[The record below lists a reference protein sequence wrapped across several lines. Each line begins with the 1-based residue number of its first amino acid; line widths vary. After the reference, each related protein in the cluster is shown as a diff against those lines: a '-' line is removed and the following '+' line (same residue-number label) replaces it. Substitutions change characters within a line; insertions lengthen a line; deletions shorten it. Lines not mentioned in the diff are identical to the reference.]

1 MPTHT
6 MTAPVDAADPLQ
18 NAGHVVDSAMLA
30 VRQGATGAQERISGA
45 MPAIGHF
52 VSRLVY
58 TSCYGLSFGVV
69 FPVMLVVRIVPKDNA
84 MVHGLVD
91 GAIAAREQVDGWGN
105 GAIEEKY
112 HDHDLE
118 GAEFQDVE
126 AEADSPP
133 VATTHHRK
141 RATTRR
147 GGNHK
152 PATKSARKR

>member
-18 NAGHVVDSAMLA
+18 NAGDAVDSSMIA
-30 VRQGATGAQERISGA
+30 VKQGATEAQERISRA

-91 GAIAAREQVDGWGN
+91 GAIAAREQVEGWGN
-105 GAIEEKY
+105 GAIEEEDD
-112 HDHDLE
+112 DHDLE
-118 GAEFQDVE
+118 GSELHDVE

-141 RATTRR
+141 RATARR

-152 PATKSARKR
+152 PAAKSARKR